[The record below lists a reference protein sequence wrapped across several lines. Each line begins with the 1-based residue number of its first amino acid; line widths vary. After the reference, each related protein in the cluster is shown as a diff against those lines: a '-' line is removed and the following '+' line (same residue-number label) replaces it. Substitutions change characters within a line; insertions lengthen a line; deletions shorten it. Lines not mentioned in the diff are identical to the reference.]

1 MEDQM
6 VFTGNRR
13 GISRRQ
19 WSIKYSIKGDYR
31 NVCLFSP
38 IRPPLPDLFPSFRL
52 PSLPWEPGH
61 TACDFFTALIYCIGR
76 MKKTCIES

>member
-1 MEDQM
+1 MVDHMEDQM
-6 VFTGNRR
+6 VFTGNGR

-38 IRPPLPDLFPSFRL
+38 IPSSRLLSFFPS
-52 PSLPWEPGH
+52 SL
-61 TACDFFTALIYCIGR
+61 TACDFLTALIYCIGR